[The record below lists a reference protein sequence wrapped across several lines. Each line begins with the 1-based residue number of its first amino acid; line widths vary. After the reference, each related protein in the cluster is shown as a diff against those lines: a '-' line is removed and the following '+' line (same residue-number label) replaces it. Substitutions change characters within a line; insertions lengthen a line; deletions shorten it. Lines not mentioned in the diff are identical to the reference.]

1 MTLLRYQTLTKSI
14 KFSLVICELILRN
27 NGLMLCFLLFS
38 QRYAFYSLLTS
49 LIAPIKGLP
58 QELYP
63 TTIFIMVYVI
73 KLRFKTILFSVN
85 KVKGHR
91 TNNQLKPLPKQ
102 TFVNHRGGP
111 MSIHIA
117 SYRLSVISKK
127 KPHLQDF
134 RFSQNLPTST
144 SIVKTIT
151 SNVEDVYVLVFFTN

>member
-14 KFSLVICELILRN
+14 KFSLVVCELILGN
-27 NGLMLCFLLFS
+27 NCLMLCFLLFP
-38 QRYAFYSLLTS
+38 QRSAFYSLLS
-49 LIAPIKGLP
+49 LIAKGLP
-58 QELYP
+58 QELYA

-73 KLRFKTILFSVN
+73 KLRFQTILFSVN

-91 TNNQLKPLPKQ
+91 TNNQLKPLPKH
-102 TFVNHRGGP
+102 TFVNHRGSP

-117 SYRLSVISKK
+117 PYRLSMISKK
-127 KPHLQDF
+127 KLHLQDF

-151 SNVEDVYVLVFFTN
+151 SNVEDVYV

>member
-27 NGLMLCFLLFS
+27 KGLMLCFLPFS
-38 QRYAFYSLLTS
+38 QRSAFYSLLTS
-49 LIAPIKGLP
+49 LIALKGLP

-91 TNNQLKPLPKQ
+91 TNNQLKPLPKH

-117 SYRLSVISKK
+117 PYRLSVISKK

-151 SNVEDVYVLVFFTN
+151 SNVEDVYV